1 MSTSG
6 LRCFFRPCQQRIS
19 ALLVQPFAP
28 KSSRKPFTTTIDV
41 GKATIDVE
49 QGQSHK
55 GVVLDIDGV
64 LLRGGIP
71 LPRAVEAVKLLVASQ
86 IPFVF
91 VTNGGGITEASKAKE
106 LTKKLEVKVLE
117 EQIIL
122 SHTPFKY
129 VAAGYKDDRV
139 LVLGKEECLQVAA
152 SYGFTKAVSAKQLH
166 EEVLTTSLSL
176 IFFMLVLHVLIVS
189 PLVSRLC

>member
-129 VAAGYKDDRV
+129 VAAGYK
-139 LVLGKEECLQVAA
+139 EECLQVAA